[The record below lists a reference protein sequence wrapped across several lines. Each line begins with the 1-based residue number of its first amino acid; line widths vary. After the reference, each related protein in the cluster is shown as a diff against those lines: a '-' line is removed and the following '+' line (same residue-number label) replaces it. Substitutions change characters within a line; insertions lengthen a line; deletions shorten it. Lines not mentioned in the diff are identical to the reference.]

1 MIEDFSGGYY
11 RATMT
16 VQPLERGPCIER
28 GLYDLIN
35 REIYTNTDAPVTMRL
50 SLDGGPRFIPE
61 TENAMPTDVIG
72 MPTEMLDELDIHP
85 STEDMSV
92 FILKPKHAYLFHQVD
107 DLDPDDLYQESDKT
121 LTEADRSFFNLKE
134 EGE

>member
-11 RATMT
+11 RAEMT
-16 VQPLERGPCIER
+16 VQPLESGPSIER

-35 REIYTNTDAPVTMRL
+35 RKIYTNTDAPVTMRL
-50 SLDGGPRFIPE
+50 TLDGGPRFAPE

-72 MPTEMLDELDIHP
+72 MPTEMLDDVGIHP
-85 STEDMSV
+85 SAEDISV

-107 DLDPDDLYQESDKT
+107 DLDEEDLYQNADTS
-121 LTEADRSFFNLKE
+121 LTEEDRSFFNLK
-134 EGE
+134 GE